1 MPLGLKELETG
12 HYVLF
17 VVSIKAVTRDGW
29 VLPRRV
35 FTGDK
40 KLSERL
46 VQYLRDY
53 IKEDEYNTSRVAS
66 ADVEKE
72 IVIFDGGIFHALSGN
87 KYLVSEVQ
95 KSMEYVES
103 NIIRAGDEGILHLF
117 LLSRLVKR
125 VKRPIWQRSLI
136 NLCCLCCYVN
146 KSIAVRD

>member
-17 VVSIKAVTRDGW
+17 VVILKGTRDGW
-29 VLPRRV
+29 GYTRRV

-53 IKEDEYNTSRVAS
+53 IKEDEYETSGVES

-72 IVIFDGGIFHALSGN
+72 IVIFDGDIFHALSGN
-87 KYLVSEVQ
+87 RYHVSEVQ
-95 KSMEYVES
+95 ASMEYVES
-103 NIIRAGDEGILHLF
+103 NIIRAGDEWILHLF
-117 LLSRLVKR
+117 LLCRLVKR
-125 VKRPIWQRSLI
+125 EKRPLWQRSVI
-136 NLCCLCCYVN
+136 TLCCLCCCVN
-146 KSIAVRD
+146 ESIAVRD